1 MSAVDRSE
9 LSSSA
14 TVGSTTG
21 STATAQ
27 QSNEQA
33 QQQQALWQLTEQLTG
48 QAAGQSAGQ
57 QTCGEQPA
65 GRAERLQPDQYLK
78 ASLAG
83 LLKRHTEAYLQQY
96 GDQICPHV
104 ESTLLRM
111 HFCRTAALG
120 SRTYRCEP
128 CNYETTVF
136 NSCGDR
142 HCPNCSG
149 AKRRD
154 WMESSSK
161 LIVPGVTYFQVV
173 FTLPEQLSSLAL
185 GNRQLM
191 FDLLFKTAWQSL
203 QAKIQNELGIQAAG
217 LAVLHTWNQELGHH
231 PHVHMMVPGNGPSL
245 DGHNWLECR
254 LTKREA
260 KPFLVDNKEL
270 GRDFRDLYLAE
281 LQRAACSG
289 ELELED
295 WNVFI
300 EGPPKPEC
308 PPERMLKYLTRYL
321 TGGPI
326 SDKRIVGEKDGRVWF
341 MARRQDKQPGQR
353 LTSLPNVEFVRRW
366 ALHILSKEFTKV
378 RQFGHWSSTKRSSY
392 LRGCAQCFEQFQ
404 ASRNNTP
411 DAGAVEVGSSQINAL
426 SEPRSTDIN
435 SASSGSTVPT
445 ELLVPAVMAVA
456 AVVVSPCK
464 PAMQVDLSF
473 SCASVSNH
481 TTSNNTTSSS
491 TTALPTKEKLC
502 PHCQQALQCVGQ
514 QPRPAWRELFYGP
527 EHPWWFEWTSLGQC
541 PPTNEQLALLRQ
553 ASVAVQPIQ
562 ASPVQHTARNNE
574 EQPENLQQPLDQP
587 DIFDQI
593 IAQNRAM
600 IAQT

>member
-1 MSAVDRSE
+1 M
-9 LSSSA
+9 
-14 TVGSTTG
+14 
-21 STATAQ
+21 Q
-27 QSNEQA
+27 Q
-33 QQQQALWQLTEQLTG
+33 
-48 QAAGQSAGQ
+48 
-57 QTCGEQPA
+57 
-65 GRAERLQPDQYLK
+65 
-78 ASLAG
+78 
-83 LLKRHTEAYLQQY
+83 H
-96 GDQICPHV
+96 GDQISPHV

-111 HFCRTAALG
+111 NFCRTAALG

-185 GNRQLM
+185 GNRKLM
-191 FDLLFKTAWQSL
+191 YDLLFKTAWQSL

-245 DGHNWLECR
+245 DGRNWVECR

-270 GRDFRDLYLAE
+270 GRDFRDLYLADLE
-281 LQRAACSG
+281 RVACSG
-289 ELELED
+289 ELQLADSGYIADLIGDVRLID

-366 ALHILSKEFTKV
+366 TMHVLPKEFTKV
-378 RQFGHWSSTKRSSY
+378 RQFGHWASTKRSSY
-392 LRGCAQCFEQFQ
+392 LRACAANFEQFQ
-404 ASRNNTP
+404 ASRSSIA
-411 DAGAVEVGSSQINAL
+411 DVGAMEVDSIAINSL
-426 SEPRSTDIN
+426 SEPSSTSIN
-435 SASSGSTVPT
+435 PSSSGSSVST

-456 AVVVSPCK
+456 AVVISPCK
-464 PAMQVDLSF
+464 PAMQADLNF
-473 SCASVSNH
+473 SCA
-481 TTSNNTTSSS
+481 TTSNSTASSS
-491 TTALPTKEKLC
+491 KTAQLTKEKRC
-502 PHCQQALQCVGQ
+502 PHCQQALQCIAE

-527 EHPWWFEWTSLGQC
+527 EHPWWFEWTSLGQR
-541 PPTNEQLALLRQ
+541 PPINEQLELSRQ
-553 ASVAVQPIQ
+553 TSVAAQPIQ
-562 ASPVQHTARNNE
+562 ASPDQPIAQDNE
-574 EQPENLQQPLDQP
+574 EHLENLEQP

-593 IAQNRAM
+593 IAQNLAKTG
-600 IAQT
+600 QT